1 MADTRPLA
9 PTDAEIDAMAEQYLL
24 RMFGSRVVFNGTM
37 IDFARAV
44 LAKWGAD
51 HFADASKTMP
61 LPAGYVLVP
70 VEPTPEMVDAAH
82 EAYMPFGDM
91 ALAIQLAIAA
101 APQAQARS
109 GEPVGYTHAS
119 WITAAKRGGGGH
131 FAGRQTPGFDVPLYL
146 ASQSVSRKPL
156 TDEQI
161 EAVTAQL
168 YKDRAAQLMGR
179 ADDIATARAIE
190 RAHGITGGQHGAE

>member
-1 MADTRPLA
+1 MTE
-9 PTDAEIDAMAEQYLL
+9 PTDAELDEL
-24 RMFGSRVVFNGTM
+24 RQANGGKLNFVTFSEFRT
-37 IDFARAV
+37 IARAV
-44 LAKWGAD
+44 LAKWGAQPVPTSAAE
-51 HFADASKTMP
+51 FALRALVAAGHVSQELVDRAIT
-61 LPAGYVLVP
+61 LPG
-70 VEPTPEMVDAAH
+70 
-82 EAYMPFGDM
+82 
-91 ALAIQLAIAA
+91 

-161 EAVTAQL
+161 QEVVTKAVRKRKL
-168 YKDRAAQLMGR
+168 SWLGFKKDDKGEYTIPVLSPSDYQM
-179 ADDIATARAIE
+179 ARAIE